1 MRRFVASGFFLGL
14 IPQRLWG
21 SDRGAG
27 TFGAALAAGVSLV
40 LWRYQWWIGA
50 IAFVV
55 ALVLSLWSSAPF
67 TRRNEDPGWIT
78 IDEVA
83 GTLLALIG
91 LSGWPWLVAL
101 GVARAA
107 DIYKVLTG
115 VKQAEALPSAFGVTM
130 DDVVAGGY
138 GLAAGWLVAWLI

>member
-1 MRRFVASGFFLGL
+1 MRRFVASGFSLGL

-21 SDRGAG
+21 NDQGAG
-27 TFGAALAAGVSLV
+27 TFGAAVAAGLSLL
-40 LWRYQWWIGA
+40 LWRYQWWVGA

-55 ALVLSLWSSAPF
+55 ALALSLWSAAPF
-67 TRRNEDPGWIT
+67 ATRNEDPGWVT

-101 GVARAA
+101 VVARAA
-107 DIYKVLTG
+107 DIKWVLPG
-115 VKQAEALPSAFGVTM
+115 VNTAEALPVGFGVTM
-130 DDVVAGGY
+130 DAVVAGGH
-138 GLAAGWLVAWLI
+138 GLDAVWFVAWLL

>member
-21 SDRGAG
+21 NDRGAG
-27 TFGAALAAGVSLV
+27 TFGAALAAGVSLL
-40 LWRYQWWIGA
+40 LWRYQWWIGV

-55 ALVLSLWSSAPF
+55 ALALSLWSAAPF
-67 TRRNEDPGWIT
+67 TTRNEDPGWIT
-78 IDEVA
+78 IYEVA
-83 GTLLALIG
+83 GSLLALIG

-101 GVARAA
+101 VVARAA
-107 DIYKVLTG
+107 DIYKVLPG
-115 VKQAEALPSAFGVTM
+115 VKQAEALPAALGVTM